1 MTQVLTRCSVMT
13 LYSGSTCPYSHMVR
27 LVLAEK
33 GINYEIQEVEEND
46 TPEDLKDLNPYNEV
60 PTLVDRDL
68 VLYAPQVIVEYLDDR
83 FPHPPLMPVAP
94 VSRAGNRLML
104 YRIERDWYSLTKR
117 INVDPRAGKELQDS
131 LIAVSPVF
139 QQKPFFMSDEFSLVD
154 CAILPVLWRLPVYG
168 IELPS
173 QAHALQKYSE
183 TMFNRDTFKISLSE
197 NEKEMRSNTL

>member
-1 MTQVLTRCSVMT
+1 MTQVLTRRSVMT
-13 LYSGSTCPYSHMVR
+13 LYSGSTCTYSHMVR

-94 VSRAGNRLML
+94 VSRASNRLML